1 VKKLKKLKEI
11 LKGMDSVLVAYS
23 GGVDSTFLLKVAGDT
38 LGHKVLAVTADSST
52 YPVQE
57 LAFAKKIAK
66 SLGSRHMVVR
76 TDELSDKN
84 FTSNPINRCYFCKK
98 ELFRKLKNIA
108 KRNRLNYVVDASNL
122 SDEKDYRPGNIAKK
136 ELNIRS
142 PLKEAGFTKKEIRK
156 FSKIFGLSTWD
167 KPSLACLASRIPY
180 NIKISSKLLARINV
194 AENYLRKMGFK
205 QVRVRHYNGLCR
217 IEVDKN
223 DISRLISKRNQAVGR
238 LKRLGY
244 NYVTIDL
251 EGYRT
256 GSLNDV
262 IKK

>member
-1 VKKLKKLKEI
+1 MNKVEKLRKI
-11 LKGMDSVLVAYS
+11 LKRMGSVLVAYS
-23 GGVDSTFLLKVAGDT
+23 GGVDSTFLLKLASDVLKD
-38 LGHKVLAVTADSST
+38 KVLAITAESPT
-52 YPVQE
+52 YPKEE
-57 LAFAKKIAK
+57 LIFAKNMAGE
-66 SLGSRHMVVR
+66 LGVRHEVIK
-76 TDELSDKN
+76 TNELKDRQ
-84 FTSNPINRCYFCKK
+84 FFSNPINRCYFCKK

-108 KRNRLNYVVDASNL
+108 KRNRLKFVVDASNV

-142 PLKEAGFTKKEIRK
+142 PLKEAGFTKEEIRK
-156 FSKIFGLSTWD
+156 FSKILGLSTWD

-223 DISRLISKRNQAVGR
+223 DIPRLISKRNQVVGR

-251 EGYRT
+251 EGYRM
-256 GSLNDV
+256 GSLNEG